1 MESDERMSQI
11 RDGLSFMNRMQKQA
25 RETWPDSTRSKLKG
39 IKPYLSDWSHF
50 LWVEEAFVSVHIRD
64 FQSMPAPPSMFS
76 LKRRSCLGVRL
87 QIVFTCDLRMS

>member
-39 IKPYLSDWSHF
+39 IKPHLSDWSHF
-50 LWVEEAFVSVHIRD
+50 LWVQEAFVSVHIRD
-64 FQSMPAPPSMFS
+64 FQSMPQKKILFGGQTADCFY
-76 LKRRSCLGVRL
+76 L
-87 QIVFTCDLRMS
+87 